1 MVQKTKKGG
10 KFSPGKEA
18 TPTPNPK
25 PWPNLPPR
33 LTSLIAIQ
41 PSLMQNI
48 TALGGTTKSW
58 RVAPACYRKLDD
70 KPRMPQLVEINATD
84 YKRPQHSHK
93 IDVSFHEKYFFF
105 YYKRRSYQYRDP
117 WIYFKGYSHGQLVA
131 MSCDLSKCCL
141 REPEG
146 KCTRYLPCWDCNL
159 PFKFATLSSSPK
171 DWKFPTKYT
180 KLSSLPKHQYG
191 CNVMVLTGICS
202 PAFAFFRLGKDQKG
216 WIVENCTLTEPYAL
230 NQHMQFTNAI
240 GFQGKFYALSLQG
253 SLAVIEDIDSR
264 FQITARGANRAVPSV
279 VSRQFREYLLESNGE
294 IFLVFLISR
303 KSVNVVD
310 DVEVFRLDIC
320 KLLWVKVES
329 LGDMMFF
336 VEDECCMSL
345 SASKVGCRG
354 NCIYFTHHRVKDWWV
369 FDMETCCI
377 SPTSGPNI
385 EFTKSPMWDELM
397 EQ

>member
-1 MVQKTKKGG
+1 MIQKTKNGR
-10 KFSPGKEA
+10 KFSPRKEA
-18 TPTPNPK
+18 TPSPNPNPK
-25 PWPNLPPR
+25 PWPNLPPQ
-33 LTSLIAIQ
+33 LITLIAIQ
-41 PSLMQNI
+41 PSLMRKI

-58 RVAPACYRKLDD
+58 RAAPACYRKMDD
-70 KPRMPQLVEINATD
+70 KPRMPLLVEICSAD
-84 YKRPQHSHK
+84 DRRPQHSHK
-93 IDVSFHEKYFFF
+93 IEVSFHEKYFFF
-105 YYKRRSYQYRDP
+105 YCKRRSYQYRDR

-131 MSCDLSKCCL
+131 MNGDLSECTL
-141 REPEG
+141 WEPEG
-146 KCTRYLPCWDCNL
+146 KYDTRCLPSWDCNL
-159 PFKFATLSSSPK
+159 PFKFATLSSSPD
-171 DWKFPTKYT
+171 DWTKYP
-180 KLSSLPKHQYG
+180 KLPSLPKHRYS

-216 WIVENCTLTEPYAL
+216 WIVENCTLTEPYAS
-230 NQHMQFTNAI
+230 NQRMQFTNAI

-253 SLAVIEDIDSR
+253 SLAVIEDIDSC
-264 FQITARGANRAVPSV
+264 FQITATGANRAVPSV

-303 KSVNVVD
+303 KSINAVD

-336 VEDECCMSL
+336 VENECCMSL

-354 NCIYFTHHRVKDWWV
+354 NCIYFTHHRVKEWWV

-377 SPTSGPNI
+377 SSTSGPNI
-385 EFTKSPMWDELM
+385 EFTKYPMRM
-397 EQ
+397 N